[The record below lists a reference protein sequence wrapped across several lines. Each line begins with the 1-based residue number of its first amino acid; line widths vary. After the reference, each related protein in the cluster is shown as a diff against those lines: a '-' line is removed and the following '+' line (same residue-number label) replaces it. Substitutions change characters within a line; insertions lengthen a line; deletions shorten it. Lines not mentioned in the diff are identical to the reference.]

1 MMAGK
6 NMDDVRAQSI
16 SIESVE
22 LQATIS
28 SLGAELV
35 SLRDSNG
42 FDYLWNGDP
51 AWWPSHAPILFPIV
65 GEVREGALKVDGKL
79 YPIGR
84 HGFARGSM
92 FEVVRA
98 ERTRCSFQL
107 CANDQTRAHYPFE
120 FALNVDYEVVGHQL
134 RLRAEVMNRGED
146 VMPVSLGFHPAFRWP
161 LVPGVPREAYAIS
174 FEKPEDKPIRRLAS
188 GLLAADAIPSPVH
201 DKKLGLTDALFIN
214 DALIFDR
221 LSSRR
226 VIYRASTG
234 PSIEVQFDSMP
245 HLGIWSKPGA
255 GFVCIEPWQG
265 FASPEDFDGELK
277 DKPGMT
283 LAPPGTTKRFEIAV
297 GVSGTSPD

>member
-1 MMAGK
+1 MTAGK
-6 NMDDVRAQSI
+6 KMDDARAQSV
-16 SIESVE
+16 SIESAE
-22 LQATIS
+22 LRATIS
-28 SLGAELV
+28 RLGAELV
-35 SLRDSNG
+35 GLRDSNG
-42 FDYLWNGDP
+42 SDYLWNGDP
-51 AWWPSHAPILFPIV
+51 AWWSGHAPILFPIV
-65 GEVREGALKVDGKL
+65 GEVRGGVLKVDGKL

-98 ERTRCSFQL
+98 ERTRCGFQL

-120 FALNVDYEVVGHQL
+120 FVLDVDYEVVGRQL
-134 RLRAEVMNRGED
+134 RLQAAVTNRGAD
-146 VMPVSLGFHPAFRWP
+146 VMPVSLGFHPGFRWP

-188 GLLAADAIPSPVH
+188 NLLAAEAVPSPVH
-201 DKKLGLTDALFIN
+201 DRKLGLRDALFIN

-221 LSSRR
+221 LNSRR
-226 VIYRASTG
+226 VTYGASTG
-234 PSIEVQFDSMP
+234 PSIEVQFAGIP

-283 LAPPGTTKRFEIAV
+283 LVAPGATKRFEIAV
-297 GVSGTSPD
+297 GVSGHVA

>member
-1 MMAGK
+1 
-6 NMDDVRAQSI
+6 MDDGHAQSI
-16 SIESVE
+16 SIESPE
-22 LQATIS
+22 LRATIS

-65 GEVREGALKVDGKL
+65 GEVRGSALKVDGKL

-84 HGFARGSM
+84 HGFARRST
-92 FEVVRA
+92 FEIVKA

-107 CANDQTRAHYPFE
+107 CANDHTRAQYPFE
-120 FALNVDYEVVGHQL
+120 FALNVDYEVVGCQL
-134 RLRAEVMNRGED
+134 HLRAEVTNRGED

-161 LVPGVPREAYAIS
+161 LVPGVPKEAYAIS
-174 FEKPEDKPIRRLAS
+174 FEKPEDKPIRRLANA
-188 GLLAADAIPSPVH
+188 LLAADAIPSPVH

-221 LSSRR
+221 LKSRR
-226 VIYRASTG
+226 VTYRASTG

-277 DKPGMT
+277 DKPGMA
-283 LAPPGTTKRFEIAV
+283 LVPPATTKRFEIAV
-297 GVSGTSPD
+297 GVSGTSSD